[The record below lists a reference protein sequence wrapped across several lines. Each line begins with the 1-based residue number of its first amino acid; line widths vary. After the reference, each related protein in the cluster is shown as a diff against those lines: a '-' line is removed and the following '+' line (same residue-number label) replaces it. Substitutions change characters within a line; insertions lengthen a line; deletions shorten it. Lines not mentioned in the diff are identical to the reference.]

1 MIAIIDYDAGNLRS
15 IQRALLETGAEVT
28 ITADPAEVIAADRV
42 VFPGDGH
49 AKTAM
54 ETLRARGLVDAI
66 HTSVKAGKPFLGVC
80 VGMQLL
86 FEQMEEGPTTGLGLL
101 KGAVRKLPETV
112 KVPQIGWNTV
122 RFRAGSPLAH
132 LDGAYFYFVHSFA
145 PDAGERDDIAGET
158 DYGRC
163 FTSVVMRDNVW
174 GTQFHPEKSGE
185 DGLDLIRTWA
195 AWGGTRNEERGT
207 RLGV

>member
-15 IQRALLETGAEVT
+15 IQRALLETGADVT
-28 ITADPAEVIAADRV
+28 ITADPAEVVAADRV

-54 ETLRARGLVDAI
+54 ETLSARGLTEAI
-66 HTSVKAGKPFLGVC
+66 HTSVNAGKPFLGVC

-86 FEQMEEGPTTGLGLL
+86 FEEMEEGPTTGLGLL
-101 KGAVRKLPETV
+101 KGTVRKLPDVV

-122 RFRAGSPLAH
+122 SFRDDSPLAH

-145 PDAGERDDIAGET
+145 PQAEREDDIAGET
-158 DYGRC
+158 DYGVR
-163 FTSVVMRDNVW
+163 FTSVVMHDNVW

-195 AWGGTRNEERGT
+195 TWGREGRGERSEK
-207 RLGV
+207 

>member
-28 ITADPAEVIAADRV
+28 ITSDPKEVVAADRV

-54 ETLRARGLVDAI
+54 ETLQSWGLVDAI
-66 HTSVKAGKPFLGVC
+66 HTSVNSGTPFLGVC

-86 FEQMEEGPTTGLGLL
+86 FEQMEEGPTAGLGVLP
-101 KGAVRKLPETV
+101 GTVRKLPSSV

-122 RFRAGSPLAH
+122 QFREDSPLAH

-145 PDAGERDDIAGET
+145 PYAGCDDDIVGET
-158 DYGRC
+158 DYGTR
-163 FTSVVMRDNVW
+163 FTSVVMHDNVW

-195 AWGGTRNEERGT
+195 AHAF
-207 RLGV
+207 

>member
-28 ITADPAEVIAADRV
+28 ITSDPAEVVAADRV

-49 AKTAM
+49 ARTAM
-54 ETLRARGLVDAI
+54 ETLHARGLVDAI
-66 HTSVKAGKPFLGVC
+66 HTSVNAGKPFLGVC

-86 FEQMEEGPTTGLGLL
+86 FEQMEEGPTTGLGMLQ
-101 KGAVRKLPETV
+101 GTVRKLPTTM

-122 RFRAGSPLAH
+122 QFRENSPLAH
-132 LDGAYFYFVHSFA
+132 LDGAHFYFVHSFA
-145 PDAGERDDIAGET
+145 PHAGHDRDIAGET
-158 DYGRC
+158 DYGVR
-163 FTSVVMRDNVW
+163 FTSVIMRDNVW

-195 AWGGTRNEERGT
+195 SWLPT
-207 RLGV
+207 

>member
-15 IQRALLETGAEVT
+15 IQRALLETGADVT
-28 ITADPAEVIAADRV
+28 ITSDPTEVVAADRV

-54 ETLRARGLVDAI
+54 ETLHARGLVDAI
-66 HTSVKAGKPFLGVC
+66 HTSVNAGTPFLGVC

-86 FEQMEEGPTTGLGLL
+86 FEQMEEGPTAGLGVLP
-101 KGAVRKLPETV
+101 GTVRKLPPSV

-122 RFRAGSPLAH
+122 QFREGSPLAH

-145 PDAGERDDIAGET
+145 PHAERDGDIVGET
-158 DYGRC
+158 DYGTR
-163 FTSVVMRDNVW
+163 FTSVVMHDNVW

-185 DGLDLIRTWA
+185 DGLNLIRTWA
-195 AWGGTRNEERGT
+195 AHTF
-207 RLGV
+207 

>member
-28 ITADPAEVIAADRV
+28 ITSDPKEVVAADRV

-66 HTSVKAGKPFLGVC
+66 HTSVNAGTPFLGVC

-86 FEQMEEGPTTGLGLL
+86 FEHMEEGPTAGLGVLP
-101 KGAVRKLPETV
+101 GTVSKLPDTV

-122 RFRAGSPLAH
+122 QFRDDSPLQRIFRD
-132 LDGAYFYFVHSFA
+132 LSMLRVHGF
-145 PDAGERDDIAGET
+145 
-158 DYGRC
+158 
-163 FTSVVMRDNVW
+163 
-174 GTQFHPEKSGE
+174 
-185 DGLDLIRTWA
+185 LDLETGSQA
-195 AWGGTRNEERGT
+195 
-207 RLGV
+207 LGRVSLGLPPQCVV

>member
-15 IQRALLETGAEVT
+15 IQRALLETGADVT
-28 ITADPAEVIAADRV
+28 ITSDPGEVAAAGRV

-54 ETLRARGLVDAI
+54 ETLHAWGLVDAI
-66 HTSVKAGKPFLGVC
+66 HDTVNAGKPFLGVC

-86 FEQMEEGPTTGLGLL
+86 FEQMEEGPTTGLGVLP
-101 KGAVRKLPETV
+101 GTVSKLPASV

-122 RFRAGSPLAH
+122 RFRESSPLAH

-145 PDAGERDDIAGET
+145 PHAERDDDIAGET
-158 DYGRC
+158 DYGTR
-163 FTSVVMRDNVW
+163 FTSVVMHDNVW

-185 DGLDLIRTWA
+185 DGLALVK
-195 AWGGTRNEERGT
+195 AWVDHEF
-207 RLGV
+207 

>member
-15 IQRALLETGAEVT
+15 IQRALLETGADVT
-28 ITADPAEVIAADRV
+28 ITSDPDEVVVADRV

-54 ETLRARGLVDAI
+54 ETLHAWGLADAI
-66 HTSVKAGKPFLGVC
+66 HETVNAGKPFLGVC

-86 FEQMEEGPTTGLGLL
+86 FEQMEEGPTDGLGVLP
-101 KGAVRKLPETV
+101 GTVSKLSASV

-122 RFRAGSPLAH
+122 QFRENTPLAH

-145 PDAGERDDIAGET
+145 PHAERDGDIVGET
-158 DYGRC
+158 DYGTR
-163 FTSVVMRDNVW
+163 FTSVVMHDNVW

-185 DGLDLIRTWA
+185 DGLHLIRTWA
-195 AWGGTRNEERGT
+195 AHTF
-207 RLGV
+207 

>member
-15 IQRALLETGAEVT
+15 IQRALLETGADVT
-28 ITADPAEVIAADRV
+28 ITSDPAAVVAADRV

-54 ETLRARGLVDAI
+54 ETLHARGLDDAI
-66 HTSVKAGKPFLGVC
+66 HTSVEAGKPFLGVC

-86 FEQMEEGPTTGLGLL
+86 FEQMEEGPTIGLGLL
-101 KGAVRKLPETV
+101 QGTVRKLPDVV

-122 RFRAGSPLAH
+122 RFREHSPLAH
-132 LDGAYFYFVHSFA
+132 LDEAYFYFVHSFA
-145 PDAGERDDIAGET
+145 PLAERENDIAGET
-158 DYGRC
+158 DYGVR
-163 FTSVVMRDNVW
+163 FTSVVMHDNIW

-195 AWGGTRNEERGT
+195 AWNP
-207 RLGV
+207 

>member
-15 IQRALLETGAEVT
+15 IQRALLETGADVQ
-28 ITADPAEVIAADRV
+28 ITADPDDVVTADRV

-54 ETLRARGLVDAI
+54 DTLHARGLVDAI
-66 HTSVKAGKPFLGVC
+66 HTSVNAGKPFLGVC

-86 FEQMEEGPTTGLGLL
+86 FEEMEEGPTTGLGLL
-101 KGAVRKLPETV
+101 PGSVRKLPQTV

-122 RFRAGSPLAH
+122 RFREDSPLAH

-145 PDAGERDDIAGET
+145 PQASRPEDIAGET
-158 DYGRC
+158 DYGTR
-163 FTSVVMRDNVW
+163 FTSVVMHDNVW

-195 AWGGTRNEERGT
+195 AWGGTRKEE
-207 RLGV
+207 

>member
-28 ITADPAEVIAADRV
+28 ITSDPKEVVAADRV

-54 ETLRARGLVDAI
+54 ETLRAWGLVDAI
-66 HTSVKAGKPFLGVC
+66 HTSVNAGTPFLGVC

-86 FEQMEEGPTTGLGLL
+86 FEHMEEGPTAGLGVLP
-101 KGAVRKLPETV
+101 GTVSKLPDTV

-122 RFRAGSPLAH
+122 QFRDDSPLAH
-132 LDGAYFYFVHSFA
+132 LDGAHFYFVHSFA
-145 PDAGERDDIAGET
+145 PHAERDDDIVGET
-158 DYGRC
+158 DYGTR
-163 FTSVVMRDNVW
+163 FTSVVMHDNVW

-195 AWGGTRNEERGT
+195 AHAF
-207 RLGV
+207 